1 MIEIDIILNQRYF
14 TYSQPIEIQSSTG
27 LEPIPQ
33 SCLNWLETYF
43 HSPDELSRT
52 PDLCPE
58 VFSKRNSFQETVWR
72 KLLKQVPFGHT
83 ISYGQLAA
91 LSGSKNASRAVGSA
105 MRRNPL
111 QLIIPC
117 HRVINSN
124 GVTGKYGG
132 GERNKV
138 KLWLLKHEGH

>member
-1 MIEIDIILNQRYF
+1 M
-14 TYSQPIEIQSSTG
+14 
-27 LEPIPQ
+27 PQ
-33 SCLNWLETYF
+33 TCLNWLETYF

-58 VFSKRNSFQETVWR
+58 VVCSRNSFQETVWG
-72 KLLKQVPFGHT
+72 KLRKQVPFGQT

-91 LSGSKNASRAVGSA
+91 LAGSKNAFRAVGSA

-124 GVTGKYGG
+124 GVMGKYGG

-138 KLWLLKHEGH
+138 KLWLLEHEGH